1 MDRGGRR
8 KDGLY
13 HPWQPVGNRLKRA
26 PALRCLMQI
35 VYSLNE
41 ARIVIESRQ
50 LHCRIHS
57 HMDRRA
63 ISRLRDLHRR
73 HLPSQKNQS

>member
-1 MDRGGRR
+1 
-8 KDGLY
+8 
-13 HPWQPVGNRLKRA
+13 
-26 PALRCLMQI
+26 MQI